1 MNEIL
6 NRHLFQYADVHQTS
20 MRCSSRGVECFL
32 LYTEMQQVVP
42 LPAPVVPNDFYLQC
56 PPQKCALREDYC
68 SDRDSCFL
76 CKEWCNLGMSK

>member
-56 PPQKCALREDYC
+56 KNPSIFGGAQKCALREDYC

-76 CKEWCNLGMSK
+76 CKE